1 MTCKEIT
8 ELVTDYLERR
18 LSLRDRLRFRWH
30 LGFCTF
36 CRAYLRQ
43 MRATIR
49 IAGRLPDEPLPHA
62 VEAELRRGSRDF
74 GRGRAGARSGAGP
87 RRGPRRSAVRRFP
100 RENEG

>member
-18 LSLRDRLRFRWH
+18 LSLRDRLRVRWH
-30 LGFCTF
+30 LGFCRF

-43 MRATIR
+43 MRTTIR

-62 VEAELRRGSRDF
+62 MQAELLRRFRDF
-74 GRGRAGARSGAGP
+74 ER
-87 RRGPRRSAVRRFP
+87 
-100 RENEG
+100 